1 MLSFLLSVRNFS
13 TLLLQHLIARYHP
26 ILSTSRYPVWTNNII
41 WQLQCYLGELVLL
54 WLNYGKKVRFWMKQY
69 TNLRLEKLK
78 QILVSSLPLLLAK
91 YIKMLKLLSIGI
103 VSVEKY
109 RYRYPKKIPIFTDT
123 DTDTDP
129 PSLKFINIFFNLL
142 HHVFFIPF

>member
-26 ILSTSRYPVWTNNII
+26 ILSTSSYPVWTNNII

-54 WLNYGKKVRFWMKQY
+54 WLNYGKKVRFWMEQS

-91 YIKMLKLLSIGI
+91 YIKMLKLLSIGK

-109 RYRYPKKIPIFTDT
+109 RYRYRYSKKIPIFTDT
-123 DTDTDP
+123 DTDP
-129 PSLKFINIFFNLL
+129 PSLIYS
-142 HHVFFIPF
+142 HVSFYMLKLFENRSN